1 MHTRQIS
8 IGSQTLSIET
18 GRLAKQA
25 DGAVI
30 VRSGDTMVL
39 VTACAAANPREGIDF
54 LPLTVDYREYT
65 YASGRIPGGFFKR
78 EGKPSEKEVLT
89 SRLIDRPIRPLFPS
103 GWRRETQIIALVL
116 SADTEH
122 DSDVL
127 AITGSSAALAL
138 SGLPFSRTTAGVRVG
153 MVDGSFVINPT
164 FEQRRRSRL
173 DLIVAGSRDAIV
185 MVEAGAKEVTEDEM
199 LQALEAA
206 HAAIRDIVAGIDA
219 LASEAGKEKIQVQ
232 KKEIGP
238 DFYREVEEKVYVPLS
253 EAMRIRGKLENYDR
267 VDQVLEDLIAG
278 IPDGEVQRR
287 TEAKT
292 IFKQLKGKVMRD
304 EALDRGTRLDGRA
317 FDEIRPIAIEV
328 GVLPRTHGSAVFTRG
343 ETQALVT
350 ATLGT
355 AEDQQKIEMVDGEQW
370 KRFMLHYN
378 FPPFSVGEVA
388 FLRGPG
394 RREIGH
400 GALAERALA
409 PMVPGEEVFPYTI
422 RLVSDIL
429 ESNGSSSMAS
439 VCGGSLAMMDAGVPL
454 KAPVAGVAMGLIMD
468 EETGKYAVLSD
479 IAGAEDHY
487 GDMDFKVAGT
497 EAGITALQMDIKVSG
512 ITTEILRKALEQAR
526 VGRLHILEKM
536 QQTLGVSRSDVS
548 AHAPRIVTIRIP
560 VDKIR
565 DVIGP
570 GGKMIRSIIE
580 RTGVKIDVEDDGRV
594 NVASADE
601 ASAQK
606 AIGIIQELTATP
618 ELNKTYMGK
627 VQRIT
632 DFGAFVEIMPGLDGL
647 LHVSEIA
654 HYRVKDVR
662 DELKEGEQ
670 MLVKVINIDPSG
682 KIRLSRKV
690 LLDPPEGGV
699 PPSGGGG
706 GPRHEGDRPPREG
719 GRREGGYRGDRGRP
733 EGGARDQG
741 GSPGRGDEQPAEKN

>member
-1 MHTRQIS
+1 MHTREIS
-8 IGSQTLSIET
+8 VGGRTISIET

-25 DGAVI
+25 DGAVV
-30 VRSGDTMVL
+30 VRSGDTVVL
-39 VTACAAANPREGIDF
+39 VTACAAANAREGIDF
-54 LPLTVDYREYT
+54 LPLTVDYKEYT

-78 EGKPSEKEVLT
+78 EGKPTEKEVLT
-89 SRLIDRPIRPLFPS
+89 SRFIDRPIRPLFAA
-103 GWRRETQIIALVL
+103 GWRHETQVIALVL
-116 SADTEH
+116 SADTEN

-127 AITGSSAALAL
+127 AITGASAALAL
-138 SGLPFSRTTAGVRVG
+138 SSIPFTRTIAGVRVG
-153 MVDGSFVINPT
+153 LLNGEFVINPT
-164 FEQRRRSRL
+164 FAQRKESRL
-173 DLIVAGSRDAIV
+173 DLIVAGSKDAIV
-185 MVEAGAKEVTEDEM
+185 MVEAGAKEVSEEEVV
-199 LQALEAA
+199 QALEKAQ
-206 HAAIRDIVAGIDA
+206 AAIREIIAGIDA
-219 LASEAGKEKIQVQ
+219 LAAQAGKKKIEV
-232 KKEIGP
+232 KAKEFGKE
-238 DFYREVEEKVYVPLS
+238 FYREVEEKAYGPLAD
-253 EAMRIRGKLENYDR
+253 AMRIQDKLTNYST
-267 VDQVLEDLIAG
+267 VDQVLADLVAS
-278 IPDGEVQRR
+278 IPDAEIERR
-287 TEAKT
+287 SDAKA
-292 IFKQLKGKVMRD
+292 IFKELKEKVMRE
-304 EALDRGTRLDGRA
+304 EALERGKRLDGRA
-317 FDEIRPIAIEV
+317 FDQIRPITIEV

-355 AEDQQKIEMVDGEQW
+355 ADDQQKIETMDGEQW

-378 FPPFSVGEVA
+378 FPPFSVGEVQ

-400 GALAERALA
+400 GALAERALM
-409 PMVPGEEVFPYTI
+409 PMMPTEEQFPYTVRI
-422 RLVSDIL
+422 VSDIL

-439 VCGGSLAMMDAGVPL
+439 VCGGSLAMMDAGVPV
-454 KAPVAGVAMGLIMD
+454 KSPVAGMAMGLIMD
-468 EETGKYAVLSD
+468 EASGKYAILSD

-497 EAGITALQMDIKVSG
+497 RTGITALQMDIKVSG
-512 ITTEILRKALEQAR
+512 ITTEIMRKALEQAR
-526 VGRLHILEKM
+526 VGRLFILEKM
-536 QQTLGVSRSDVS
+536 MTTLGGSRSDVS
-548 AHAPRIVTIRIP
+548 AYAPRIVTIRIP

-618 ELNKTYMGK
+618 ELNKTYLGK

-670 MLVKVINIDPSG
+670 VMVKVINIDPSG

-690 LLDPPEGGV
+690 LLSPE
-699 PPSGGGG
+699 
-706 GPRHEGDRPPREG
+706 EGK
-719 GRREGGYRGDRGRP
+719 
-733 EGGARDQG
+733 A
-741 GSPGRGDEQPAEKN
+741 QPAGAGKGAGEGKESKS